1 MKSLCITGSV
11 QRNLD
16 AFAANLGK
24 AGAAA
29 ARPSIRDAEISIA
42 AWHRKVL
49 AIQAAREADLA
60 APPSLGRIWEQ
71 VAGDIFLANHT
82 QPLWYWAEADSVHV
96 LDFWL
101 DFDPNTFF
109 LLLHTSP
116 HQALLGVIKHGEA
129 ILETLQDTLDDW
141 YTRTQLILR
150 FHLRHPARSILL
162 DSCDTLSQTG
172 ACLEALAQRWHLPLE
187 TSDIK
192 PLRQAE
198 DPLAYYLVDTFLQN
212 QPQALALHNE
222 VQASLLL
229 IGDEPTPAAL
239 PALNDAVIDYL
250 ETRRLFLSGQ
260 AKNASLH
267 QTLEASQTQLA
278 EAERSL
284 HEQKTCLAQTLTQAE
299 QYQQELSETCAS
311 LESSEQENRLLLDQ
325 LHRTLSDLE
334 KLTLEDQ
341 RKTQQV
347 ASLSTEKT
355 ALQNQLNTLRQTL
368 EASQVQL
375 QQTQQHLS
383 GTRDNL
389 ESSEEENQLLL
400 AHLHQTQEDFER
412 LALEDQGKTHQ
423 LESLKTEKNA
433 LQNQL
438 EALAKEKAYLVASR
452 DALTQEKTAIAAARD
467 EQAKLASE
475 RKTQLDAL
483 AKEKADLIA
492 KRDALTQ
499 EKTAIAA
506 ARDEQAKLASERKAQ
521 LDALSKEKTD
531 LLARRDALTQEKT
544 AIAAARDEQ
553 AKLASERKAQ
563 LDALSKEKTD
573 LLARRDAL
581 TQEKTAI
588 AAARDEQAK
597 LASERKA
604 QLDAAESENELL
616 LVQLHQTQ
624 EELEQY
630 LLQAQAIQAQLDEQ
644 HRRLEKMQA
653 RYPNYW
659 DFDSLEANLL
669 DSNDRQQTVQWR
681 LRDVYLGK
689 RLLSEIRFKTFL
701 INGLA
706 GIVIQRT
713 EGTASPAPLLRWPG
727 AFADSEELPCLP
739 SKGPVI
745 QGNNAALSGLGPTDW
760 DSLQLL
766 ARHLAGFLLEPTDS
780 RLPEQLNTAALR
792 KGLLVLEQTLVKWP
806 RVLRYA
812 SIQSQEAVH
821 GNGYAGLNLKLCNLR
836 LGDLQWPK
844 LDYCLATISTA
855 AEPSGR
861 NLRLEFPESTRNA
874 LHGWFAESHDER
886 GPRLELRFAAPNVMD
901 TRVWNTLA
909 QEDRQLI
916 GALIG
921 SLPLQIKELQH
932 THSCSISPWQH
943 WQALASSLREIL
955 FNSAIAAARQ
965 LQGA

>member
-129 ILETLQDTLDDW
+129 TLETLQDTLDDW

-162 DSCDTLSQTG
+162 DSCDTLGQTG
-172 ACLEALAQRWHLPLE
+172 ACLEAIAQRWHLPLE

-192 PLRQAE
+192 PLQQAE

-239 PALNDAVIDYL
+239 PALNDAVVDYL
-250 ETRRLFLSGQ
+250 ETRRLLLSGQ

-267 QTLEASQTQLA
+267 QTLEASKAQLA

-284 HEQKTCLAQTLTQAE
+284 HEQKICLAQTQAQAE
-299 QYQQELSETCAS
+299 QYQQELSATCGS
-311 LESSEQENRLLLDQ
+311 LESSEQKNQLLLDQ

-423 LESLKTEKNA
+423 LECLKTEKNA

-438 EALAKEKAYLVASR
+438 EAFAKEKAYLVASR

-563 LDALSKEKTD
+563 LDA
-573 LLARRDAL
+573 
-581 TQEKTAI
+581 
-588 AAARDEQAK
+588 
-597 LASERKA
+597 
-604 QLDAAESENELL
+604 AESENELL

-630 LLQAQAIQAQLDEQ
+630 LLQVQAIQAQLDEQ

-669 DSNDRQQTVQWR
+669 DSNDRQQTVHWR

-739 SKGPVI
+739 SKGPVT

-806 RVLRYA
+806 RVLRYD

-855 AEPSGR
+855 TEPSGR

-921 SLPLQIKELQH
+921 SLPLQIEELQH

>member
-563 LDALSKEKTD
+563 LDA
-573 LLARRDAL
+573 
-581 TQEKTAI
+581 
-588 AAARDEQAK
+588 
-597 LASERKA
+597 
-604 QLDAAESENELL
+604 AESENELL

-792 KGLLVLEQTLVKWP
+792 KGLLVLE
-806 RVLRYA
+806 
-812 SIQSQEAVH
+812 
-821 GNGYAGLNLKLCNLR
+821 
-836 LGDLQWPK
+836 
-844 LDYCLATISTA
+844 
-855 AEPSGR
+855 
-861 NLRLEFPESTRNA
+861 
-874 LHGWFAESHDER
+874 
-886 GPRLELRFAAPNVMD
+886 
-901 TRVWNTLA
+901 
-909 QEDRQLI
+909 
-916 GALIG
+916 
-921 SLPLQIKELQH
+921 
-932 THSCSISPWQH
+932 
-943 WQALASSLREIL
+943 
-955 FNSAIAAARQ
+955 
-965 LQGA
+965 